1 MSILNQLALNN
12 FFFYYYTYF
21 FNTLSNKILSL
32 NHLYFF
38 VNRMKSTKSC
48 YLKKNPIKYLLTQ
61 YWIVVFQ
68 FDSAWT
74 HWKIGE
80 LNGTIPGT
88 FIVGGG
94 GLSNE
99 YLSSY
104 SIEHFYVMTLI
115 TKQNLPS
122 WSILCGFLFVIL
134 PLTSNL
140 I

>member
-1 MSILNQLALNN
+1 MSFLNQLALNN
-12 FFFYYYTYF
+12 LFYYYTYF

-48 YLKKNPIKYLLTQ
+48 YLKKKSYKIFVNTVLNCCVSIWQCLNTLEDWRNWTVPSQALLL
-61 YWIVVFQ
+61 
-68 FDSAWT
+68 S
-74 HWKIGE
+74 GE
-80 LNGTIPGT
+80 
-88 FIVGGG
+88 G

-115 TKQNLPS
+115 DNKTKSAIMKYFGWVFVCHPS
-122 WSILCGFLFVIL
+122 TYF
-134 PLTSNL
+134 
-140 I
+140 

>member
-1 MSILNQLALNN
+1 MSFLNQLALNN
-12 FFFYYYTYF
+12 LFYYYTYF

-74 HWKIGE
+74 HWKIG
-80 LNGTIPGT
+80 GTERYHPRH
-88 FIVGGG
+88 FYCRGGG

-122 WSILCGFLFVIL
+122 WSILGGFLFVIL

>member
-1 MSILNQLALNN
+1 MSFLNQLALNN
-12 FFFYYYTYF
+12 LFYYYTYF

-48 YLKKNPIKYLLTQ
+48 YLKKKSYKIFVNTVLNCCVSIWQCLNTLEDWRNWTVPSQALLL
-61 YWIVVFQ
+61 
-68 FDSAWT
+68 S
-74 HWKIGE
+74 GE
-80 LNGTIPGT
+80 
-88 FIVGGG
+88 G

-122 WSILCGFLFVIL
+122 WSILGGFLFVIL